1 MNKKIEE
8 YIEEKW
14 EKFEAFKL
22 MALEQEAACLLCE
35 KAMDYWGKEG
45 RRARFEISDNFEGT
59 NLKLFMAKD
68 DTIEKDVQL
77 FLEYFDVLVKYN
89 EGFLP
94 VGFDEYVSGRWI
106 QYHYSN
112 GKANIWLFFH
122 YDKAESCKVVGTG
135 KFKEEMKRIC
145 V

>member
-14 EKFEAFKL
+14 EKFEGFKL

-59 NLKLFMAKD
+59 NLKLLWQKMIPLKKMFNS
-68 DTIEKDVQL
+68 
-77 FLEYFDVLVKYN
+77 FLNTLTF
-89 EGFLP
+89 
-94 VGFDEYVSGRWI
+94 W
-106 QYHYSN
+106 
-112 GKANIWLFFH
+112 
-122 YDKAESCKVVGTG
+122 
-135 KFKEEMKRIC
+135 
-145 V
+145 